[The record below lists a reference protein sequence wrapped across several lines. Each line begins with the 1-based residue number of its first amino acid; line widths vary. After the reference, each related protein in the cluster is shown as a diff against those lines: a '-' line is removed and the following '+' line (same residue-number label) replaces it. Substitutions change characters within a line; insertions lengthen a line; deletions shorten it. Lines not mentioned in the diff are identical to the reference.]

1 MIKTYHETKR
11 YKDQSNYFWFKN
23 ESYKEEFWAIYFTSM
38 SSSPQVSLDGTNW
51 ETPNNGYYVKP
62 GHKIYIRCSSGYF
75 FAQDEVWYHSGN
87 MSGKWSV
94 GGPLASLIDYT
105 DQSNVTAIPAFCFY
119 SMFSNLAGN
128 GYLLD
133 CSEVDFGNIT
143 TIGDNGMEEMF
154 WNCPFKAGYIDLS
167 GITELG
173 DYAMNSTFR
182 NSNLKSADLS
192 NVTVV
197 GSGALGFTF
206 YETYYLNEIHTPNVQ
221 SWDTSKT
228 NAWLGGGAGSAVT
241 GTKTLYAPT
250 GVTIPSNES
259 GIPTGW
265 TRVDY

>member
-23 ESYKEEFWAIYFTSM
+23 ESYKEEFWAMLFSSM

-51 ETPNNGYYVKP
+51 VTPNNEGYYVKP
-62 GHKIYIRCSSGYF
+62 GRKIYIRCSSGYF
-75 FAQDEVWYHSGN
+75 FAEGEEWYHSGN

-105 DQSNVTAIPAFCFY
+105 DQSNVTAIPSYCFH
-119 SMFSNLAGN
+119 SMFSSLAES

-133 CSEVDFGNIT
+133 CSEVDLGNIT
-143 TIGDNGMEEMF
+143 EVGDHGMQEMF
-154 WNCPFKAGYIDLS
+154 YYCPFKAGYIDLS

-173 DYAMNSTFR
+173 DYAMGYCFNGSD
-182 NSNLKSADLS
+182 LKSADLS
-192 NVTVV
+192 NVTVL
-197 GSGALGFTF
+197 GTEALDNTF
-206 YETYYLNEIHTPNVQ
+206 YSAVYMNEIHAPNVQ
-221 SWDTSKT
+221 TWDTSKT
-228 NAWLGGGAGSAVT
+228 SSWLYEAGSAVT
-241 GTKTLYAPT
+241 GVKTFYAPT
-250 GVTIPSNES
+250 GVTIPTNGS